1 MFTFKQLEAIY
12 WIVETGGFAQAAQ
25 KLHTTQSA
33 VSKRVKELES
43 LFAIELFGRKH
54 RVAQLTEKGEMM
66 FVLAKR
72 LLEQREMAVD
82 QMGRPESFARR
93 LRIGITELTAM
104 TWLPQLC
111 GQIRH
116 NFPNVVIEPSVKNS
130 VDLRDSLLA
139 DEIDLIIVPDAFKDT
154 RLSSIPIGKARNS
167 WMCKPGSV
175 QKKGE
180 KITVSELA
188 SQPLLIQGAQSGTG
202 IIYGEWFRKMGF
214 PPRSSITSNNLLA
227 MIGMTAAGLGI
238 SYLPKNCLKGMLGS
252 GFLEEIESS
261 PALPEISYV
270 AMYAWEKKSSLVSSI
285 VMLAQECCDFSR
297 MFGADFPARSRKTL
311 LARQTGRQPPG
322 I

>member
-154 RLSSIPIGKARNS
+154 RLPDFDTCEAF
-167 WMCKPGSV
+167 
-175 QKKGE
+175 
-180 KITVSELA
+180 
-188 SQPLLIQGAQSGTG
+188 SGH
-202 IIYGEWFRKMGF
+202 F
-214 PPRSSITSNNLLA
+214 
-227 MIGMTAAGLGI
+227 LG
-238 SYLPKNCLKGMLGS
+238 
-252 GFLEEIESS
+252 
-261 PALPEISYV
+261 
-270 AMYAWEKKSSLVSSI
+270 
-285 VMLAQECCDFSR
+285 
-297 MFGADFPARSRKTL
+297 
-311 LARQTGRQPPG
+311 
-322 I
+322 